1 MMLGQK
7 RMASLGH
14 PAASSAS
21 VLEAV
26 LRLTGSSVTRED
38 ELCTGSCQVRRGAFH
53 SLKNRY
59 ILTISK
65 LKGPLFH
72 LLKYCVTGYF

>member
-1 MMLGQK
+1 MLGQK

-38 ELCTGSCQVRRGAFH
+38 ELCTESCQVRRAQ
-53 SLKNRY
+53 
-59 ILTISK
+59 
-65 LKGPLFH
+65 
-72 LLKYCVTGYF
+72 

>member
-1 MMLGQK
+1 MLGQK

-38 ELCTGSCQVRRGAFH
+38 ELCTESCQVRRGAVRGHFVAMDNR
-53 SLKNRY
+53 KN
-59 ILTISK
+59 IFWFK
-65 LKGPLFH
+65 
-72 LLKYCVTGYF
+72 

>member
-38 ELCTGSCQVRRGAFH
+38 ELCTGSCQVRRGAFQ
-53 SLKNRY
+53 SLKKY
-59 ILTISK
+59 ISTISK

>member
-1 MMLGQK
+1 MLGQK

-38 ELCTGSCQVRRGAFH
+38 ELCTESCQVRRSAVGIKSKRSFCCNG
-53 SLKNRY
+53 KN
-59 ILTISK
+59 IFL
-65 LKGPLFH
+65 
-72 LLKYCVTGYF
+72 V

>member
-1 MMLGQK
+1 MLGQK

-38 ELCTGSCQVRRGAFH
+38 ELCTESCQVRRGAVGVKSKRSFCCNG
-53 SLKNRY
+53 KN
-59 ILTISK
+59 IFL
-65 LKGPLFH
+65 
-72 LLKYCVTGYF
+72 V

>member
-1 MMLGQK
+1 MLGQK

-38 ELCTGSCQVRRGAFH
+38 ELCTESCQVRRGAVKRSF
-53 SLKNRY
+53 
-59 ILTISK
+59 
-65 LKGPLFH
+65 
-72 LLKYCVTGYF
+72 C

>member
-1 MMLGQK
+1 MLGQK

-38 ELCTGSCQVRRGAFH
+38 ELCTGSCQVRRGAFK
-53 SLKNRY
+53 S
-59 ILTISK
+59 
-65 LKGPLFH
+65 
-72 LLKYCVTGYF
+72 

>member
-38 ELCTGSCQVRRGAFH
+38 ELCTESCQVRRGQSGLRVRGHFVVME
-53 SLKNRY
+53 K
-59 ILTISK
+59 IFFWFK
-65 LKGPLFH
+65 
-72 LLKYCVTGYF
+72 

>member
-1 MMLGQK
+1 MLGQK

-38 ELCTGSCQVRRGAFH
+38 ELCTESCQVRRAAVGGKRKRSFCCNG
-53 SLKNRY
+53 KN
-59 ILTISK
+59 IFL
-65 LKGPLFH
+65 
-72 LLKYCVTGYF
+72 V